1 MLVYPDYYHEFHCI
15 AGACRHS
22 CCIGWEIDIDEDSL
36 ARFRR
41 EKGPL
46 GDKLR
51 RVIQEDEGGAHFI
64 LGEKER
70 CPFLQADGLC
80 EMILARGEDVLCQI
94 CADHPRF
101 RNFYADRT
109 EIGLGLCCEA
119 AAELIL
125 SRQEPMTLVA
135 EGAPDG
141 QADPEEEALLALR
154 ARLMALAQDRSQPME
169 ARLEQ
174 LLALSGLTPPEDWV
188 GALLALERLDEAW
201 THLLEGVPAALPE
214 APAHWDIPLEQLLC
228 YFLYRHLPGALEDG
242 DIPGR
247 MALCVF
253 ATRCVRDAA
262 LSAGIPLTEAARMF
276 SAEVEYS
283 EENIGK
289 LLEGML

>member
-1 MLVYPDYYHEFHCI
+1 MLIYPDYYKDFHCI

-22 CCIGWEIDIDEDSL
+22 CCIGWEIDVDESSL
-36 ARFRR
+36 ARFLA
-41 EKGPL
+41 EEGSL

-51 RVIQEDEGGAHFI
+51 ANIAQEDGCAHFI
-64 LGEKER
+64 LGEEER

-80 EMILARGEDVLCQI
+80 EIILQRGEDALCQI

-101 RNFYADRT
+101 RSFFTGRT

-125 SRQEPMTLVA
+125 SRREPMRLVA
-135 EGAPDG
+135 EGDCPDL
-141 QADPEEEALLALR
+141 PEDEQALLTLR
-154 ARLMALAQDRSQPME
+154 ARLIALAQDRSQPME
-169 ARLEQ
+169 ARLAQ
-174 LLALSGLTPPEDWV
+174 LLALSGLTPPADWV
-188 GALLALERLDEAW
+188 GALLSLERLDESW
-201 THLLEGVPAALPE
+201 TRLLESVPAVLPE
-214 APAHWDIPLEQLLC
+214 APADWEIPLEQLLC
-228 YFLYRHLPGALEDG
+228 YFLYRHLPGALEDD

-262 LSAGIPLTEAARMF
+262 LAAGIPLAEAARMF

-283 EENIGK
+283 EENIGA
-289 LLEGML
+289 LLDSMA

>member
-51 RVIQEDEGGAHFI
+51 RVIAEDEDGAHFI

-119 AAELIL
+119 AAEMIL
-125 SRQEPMTLVA
+125 SRREPMTLVA

-154 ARLMALAQDRSQPME
+154 ARLMALAQDRSLPMV
-169 ARLEQ
+169 ARLDR
-174 LLALSGLTPPEDWV
+174 LLAMSGLALPADWV
-188 GALLALERLDEAW
+188 GSLLALERLDESW
-201 THLLEGVPAALPE
+201 TRLLEGVPAALP
-214 APAHWDIPLEQLLC
+214 ASPAAWEIPLEQLLC

-242 DIPGR
+242 DVPGR

-262 LSAGIPLTEAARMF
+262 LAAGLPLAEAARMF

-283 EENIGK
+283 EENIGA
-289 LLEGML
+289 LLDAMA

>member
-1 MLVYPDYYHEFHCI
+1 M
-15 AGACRHS
+15 
-22 CCIGWEIDIDEDSL
+22 DEDSL
-36 ARFRR
+36 ARFLA
-41 EKGPL
+41 EEGPL

-51 RVIQEDEGGAHFI
+51 ANIAQEDGCAHFI
-64 LGEKER
+64 LGEEER

-80 EMILARGEDVLCQI
+80 EIILQRGEDALCQI

-101 RNFYADRT
+101 RSFFTGRT

-125 SRQEPMTLVA
+125 SRREPVRLIE
-135 EGAPDG
+135 EGACPDL
-141 QADPEEEALLALR
+141 PEDEQALLTLR
-154 ARLMALAQDRSQPME
+154 ARLIALAQDRSQPME
-169 ARLEQ
+169 TRLAQ

-188 GALLALERLDEAW
+188 GALLSLERLDESW
-201 THLLEGVPAALPE
+201 TRLLESVPAVLPE
-214 APAHWDIPLEQLLC
+214 APADWEIPLEQLLC
-228 YFLYRHLPGALEDG
+228 YFLYRHLPGALEDD

-262 LSAGIPLTEAARMF
+262 LAAGIPLAEAARMF

-283 EENIGK
+283 EENIGA
-289 LLEGML
+289 LLDGML